1 MCGRY
6 TLTKP
11 FKAIVTHFK
20 AKTSQLGFQERF
32 NIAPAQTVPA
42 IIQKENERRLCVLR
56 WGLVPHWAKD
66 ESVGMKTI
74 NARAETISE
83 KPSFR
88 DSFRSKRCL
97 IPADGF
103 IEWARKTKDKTPKYI
118 NLKSNELFGMAGLW
132 AEWNGN
138 GQPIK
143 TFSIITTEANDLIGK
158 VHHRMPVILNP
169 ENYSDWLSPDA
180 TSSELKS
187 LLVPFSAEKM
197 SVRSISK
204 AVNSAKNDSP
214 DCLNPTE
221 QKDLFSID

>member
-11 FKAIVTHFK
+11 FKSIVTHFK
-20 AKTSQLGFQERF
+20 AKTNQLVFKERY
-32 NIAPAQTVPA
+32 NIAPSQNVPTVVYDGH
-42 IIQKENERRLCVLR
+42 NRRMSVLR
-56 WGLVPHWAKD
+56 WGLIPHWAKD

-97 IPADGF
+97 VPADGF
-103 IEWARKTKDKTPKYI
+103 IEWARNTKEKTPKYI

-132 AEWNGN
+132 AEWHGN
-138 GQPIK
+138 GQSIQ
-143 TFSIITTEANDLIGK
+143 TFSIVTTEANDLIGK

-169 ENYSDWLSPDA
+169 ENYSQWLDPLA
-180 TSSELKS
+180 TSAQLKS
-187 LLVPFSAEKM
+187 LLVPFPPDEMK
-197 SVRSISK
+197 VRSISK
-204 AVNSAKNDSP
+204 VVNSAKNDSP
-214 DCLNPTE
+214 DCLKPLE
-221 QKDLFSID
+221 QTDLFSFD

>member
-6 TLTKP
+6 TLAKP
-11 FKAIVTHFK
+11 FKSIVTHFK
-20 AKTSQLGFQERF
+20 TKASQLGFKERF
-32 NIAPAQTVPA
+32 NIAPSQNVPVV
-42 IIQKENERRLCVLR
+42 IQDDVGRQVCALR
-56 WGLVPHWAKD
+56 WGLIPHWAKD
-66 ESVGMKTI
+66 DSSGMKTI

-88 DSFRSKRCL
+88 DSFRKKRCL
-97 IPADGF
+97 VPADGF
-103 IEWARKTKDKTPKYI
+103 IEWARSAKEKTPKYI

-138 GQPIK
+138 GQSIQ

-169 ENYSDWLSPDA
+169 ESYSRWLDPSE
-180 TSSELKS
+180 SSSQLKS
-187 LLVPFSAEKM
+187 LLAPFPSEKM

-204 AVNSAKNDSP
+204 AVNSAKNDNP
-214 DCLNPTE
+214 ECLNPLE
-221 QKDLFSID
+221 QTDLFSFD